1 MERMER
7 MERLERLELLC
18 PQRPGPRKHLSPCLP
33 RQQSVH
39 AGVHASLLWSLTKAT
54 AAAS

>member
-1 MERMER
+1 MERFCHQS
-7 MERLERLELLC
+7 LGLH
-18 PQRPGPRKHLSPCLP
+18 KHLNPCLP

-39 AGVHASLLWSLTKAT
+39 AGVHASLLWSLTRAT